1 MDGKKKKEKLAI
13 KAFKNFSTQ
22 LRCHTLIYIFP
33 LWRAGDPCCG
43 LVGQHQRKRPQERLG
58 CVCVCVCMCQTD
70 SPQEASHNN
79 AVLVSSGPQLMK
91 RTPPVTWHPGRSTVA
106 HSYFPQTYVQ
116 YIGSKTDISD
126 RQGDRNRKHAVVKNK
141 GAMVSWTHIDC

>member
-1 MDGKKKKEKLAI
+1 M
-13 KAFKNFSTQ
+13 
-22 LRCHTLIYIFP
+22 
-33 LWRAGDPCCG
+33 
-43 LVGQHQRKRPQERLG
+43 
-58 CVCVCVCMCQTD
+58 CVCVCMCQTD

-116 YIGSKTDISD
+116 CIGSKTDISD
-126 RQGDRNRKHAVVKNK
+126 RKGDRNRKHAVVKLLEKK
-141 GAMVSWTHIDC
+141 GRYGQLNAHRFLKKAEILKIIHVIK